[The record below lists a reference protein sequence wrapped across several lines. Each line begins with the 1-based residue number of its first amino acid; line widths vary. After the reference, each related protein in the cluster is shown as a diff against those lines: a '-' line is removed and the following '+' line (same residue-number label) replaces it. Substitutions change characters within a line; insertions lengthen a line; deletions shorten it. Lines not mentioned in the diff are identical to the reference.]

1 MNLYEIASYP
11 LIILNIKILYSVCF
25 SYFLSNII
33 YTHCAIFSLS
43 DYKSLNPQDIKENNK
58 KVRNAGEGIVSILT
72 SLQVF
77 INLIKAVVLDEVITA
92 IYRGELLSAV

>member
-1 MNLYEIASYP
+1 M
-11 LIILNIKILYSVCF
+11 LNIKFLYSVCF
-25 SYFLSNII
+25 SYFLSNIT

-77 INLIKAVVLDEVITA
+77 VNLRKAVVLNEVITA